1 MGELTIRRNREI
13 NLARYQ
19 GTGKTEKKSGA
30 GQVQKQPAVRTA
42 ATVSE
47 TLRQLMSRVNRTEQH
62 VREGR
67 RTLQSGEAALAEVQD
82 NLGRMEE
89 LSLQAAGEGAM
100 DRAAMQSELELLRDQ
115 VEQIAQEGAKAGL
128 FQDGGDEAMDALVD
142 AVMEGLAARQEGMEG
157 LPAWLLKGISEDGPS
172 LEELR
177 AALGTGEWI
186 TSARVLDAL
195 SRLPLDSPTGG
206 YLAALYLGSVIAGGT
221 HAATMNPDS
230 ASMGLQLL
238 LEMVADGMTPDEAIS
253 MLTSG
258 AFSSLEDF
266 EAQFSGGTAPGLDAM
281 LMDLLLSGGD
291 SLSDQSLLALMGGGG
306 EMDLLMNLLA
316 MLGGGA
322 EMGLLDA
329 LDASAAQGQTEGQG
343 ENPQTQAQEFETVQ
357 ASGKD
362 LSGVSY
368 DPETNGLTTGGAETV
383 TLRGL
388 APGQEAPALT
398 LAGEG
403 TVILQQVDAPVLTAQ
418 AAQAHVTVAGENELA
433 QLQLEENVTLTLDG
447 SGLVR
452 IGLLRGGEG
461 STLRLTGG
469 AVAISD
475 AEAEALASSTVVV
488 DGPAVLLA
496 AEDMVVRN
504 AQGEELT
511 PFDIVWKTILPEW
524 NAINSLA
531 VNGQQGQLAL
541 LRGDQFD
548 PLRMWLF
555 KGNQEQGWP
564 AHTIALRGRDRAGRP
579 TTQYIYVRWDEK
591 KGGFQPVPM
600 YPNPFTVTGGE
611 QDVDWT
617 YDEESHTLY
626 ILTNEVT
633 GISGGSGTDANAV
646 PFSGRIALVN
656 GIGRIF
662 LTLDGVDC
670 RVSDGRAFDLARGN
684 DVTLL
689 LARGTENTFESGPGY
704 AGISMGDGTRLC
716 IDQAKGDH
724 SLPDGVLNATGG
736 SGGAGIGRD
745 SGAGQEPT
753 GTILI
758 RGGIITAAGTGGGAG
773 IGGALGA
780 RAGDIRL
787 QGGVVTALAS
797 CSAAAI
803 GAGIQGACGDIA
815 ISGSARVAKAQG
827 GGPDGDI
834 GGCLFGNCGK
844 VQVSAGTDIGNAKL
858 WTRQGLNLQMGETTV
873 TLPRFRISARALRL
887 DGLDLSTR
895 EAAHETLSVLAAD
908 RRWVDRLQG
917 AYGAMYGQLG
927 QSMYSAN
934 QYIKVVRDNSEASS
948 LLTDMREV
956 LRQSPLAT
964 FLRQRGMVDVNSLL
978 R

>member
-19 GTGKTEKKSGA
+19 GTGRAEKKSGT

-47 TLRQLMSRVNRTEQH
+47 TLRQLMSRVNRAEQH
-62 VREGR
+62 LREGR

-89 LSLQAAGEGAM
+89 LSRQAAGEGAM

-115 VEQIAQEGAKAGL
+115 VEQNAQEGAQAGL

-142 AVMEGLAARQEGMEG
+142 AVMEGLAARQDGVEG

-177 AALGTGEWI
+177 AALDTGEWI
-186 TSARVLDAL
+186 TSARVLAAL
-195 SRLPLDSPTGG
+195 SKYPLDSPTGG
-206 YLAALYLGSVIAGGT
+206 YLAALYLGSVIAGGGR
-221 HAATMNPDS
+221 ATTMDPDS
-230 ASMGLQLL
+230 AAMGLQLL
-238 LEMVADGMTPDEAIS
+238 LEMVADGMTPDEAVS
-253 MLTSG
+253 MLTNG
-258 AFSSLEDF
+258 AFSGLEDF
-266 EAQFSGGTAPGLDAM
+266 EAQFLSGTAPGLDVM
-281 LMDLLLSGGD
+281 LMELLFSGGD
-291 SLSDQSLLALMGGGG
+291 SLPEQSLLALMGGGG
-306 EMDLLMNLLA
+306 GEMELLMDLLA

-329 LDASAAQGQTEGQG
+329 LDASAAQAQTEGRG
-343 ENPQTQAQEFETVQ
+343 ENPQTQIQEFETVQ
-357 ASGKD
+357 ASGED
-362 LSGVSY
+362 LSQVNYS
-368 DPETNGLTTGGAETV
+368 PEVNELTTNGGSAV
-383 TLRGL
+383 ILRGL
-388 APGQEAPALT
+388 AEGQEAPALN

-403 TVILQQVDAPVLTAQ
+403 TVTLQQVDSPLLTVQ
-418 AAQAHVTVAGENELA
+418 AGQTHVTVAGENELA
-433 QLQLEENVTLTLDG
+433 QVQLKAGTTLTLDG

-461 STLRLTGG
+461 SVLRLTGG
-469 AVAISD
+469 GLVISA
-475 AEAEALASSTVVV
+475 AEAEALGLSVVV
-488 DGPAVLLA
+488 DGPTVLLA
-496 AEDMVVRN
+496 AENVTVRN
-504 AQGEELT
+504 AQGQELS
-511 PFDIVWKTILPEW
+511 PFDIVWKTLLPEW
-524 NAINSLA
+524 TAVNSLA
-531 VNGQQGQLAL
+531 VNGQQGQLAML
-541 LRGDQFD
+541 KNDQFD

-579 TTQYIYVRWDEK
+579 STQYIYVRWDEK
-591 KGGFQPVPM
+591 KGGFQPVSM

-626 ILTNEVT
+626 ILTGEVT
-633 GISGGSGTDANAV
+633 GVSGGSGMDANAV

-656 GIGRIF
+656 SIGRVS

-670 RVSDGRAFDLARGN
+670 RVSEGRAFDLARGN

-716 IDQAKGDH
+716 IDQAKGDR

-736 SGGAGIGRD
+736 TGGAGIGRD

-758 RGGIITAAGTGGGAG
+758 RGGVITAAGTGGGAG

-844 VQVSAGTDIGNAKL
+844 VQVSAGTDIGDAKL

-895 EAAHETLSVLAAD
+895 EAAHEALSILAAD

-934 QYIKVVRDNSEASS
+934 QHIRVVRDNSEASS
-948 LLTDMREV
+948 LLMDMREV